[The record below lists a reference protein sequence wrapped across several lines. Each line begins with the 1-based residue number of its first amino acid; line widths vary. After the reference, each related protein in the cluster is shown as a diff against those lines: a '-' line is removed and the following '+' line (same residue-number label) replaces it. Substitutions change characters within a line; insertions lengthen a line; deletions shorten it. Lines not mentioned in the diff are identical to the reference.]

1 MRGRQK
7 VQPRLFFT
15 IDVESRIRADHPL
28 RDVKKR
34 VDAILFGM
42 SELFDQAYPKF
53 GRPGIPPEVL
63 LKALLLRALYSIRS
77 EKQLLERIDTD
88 LLFRRFL
95 DLDPADEVFDATAYA
110 HNRPRLDEHD
120 IITVFFDAIVQQALS
135 ANLCSDHFSV
145 DGTII
150 ESYASTKSF
159 QPRTDNAKSSE
170 DSSDDSPPSSGDSNG
185 FQPRN
190 PEVDFHGQKRSNQ
203 THVSRT
209 DPEAMLFRKGKGKAS
224 QLAHMGHAVSE
235 NRHGLIMGLR

>member
-1 MRGRQK
+1 MRGRQE

-34 VDAILFGM
+34 VDGILFGI

-63 LKALLLRALYSIRS
+63 LKALLLQALYSIRR

-88 LLFRRFL
+88 LLFRWFL

-110 HNRPRLDEHD
+110 HNRPRRHEHE

-145 DGTII
+145 DGTVI
-150 ESYASTKSF
+150 ESYASKKVSSPERTAPNHRKILPTILGLQAATVMALNLVIRKSIF
-159 QPRTDNAKSSE
+159 TAKSVRIKLTSAGRILNACCFARE
-170 DSSDDSPPSSGDSNG
+170 KARLRHWLTWDTSFP
-185 FQPRN
+185 
-190 PEVDFHGQKRSNQ
+190 KIA
-203 THVSRT
+203 T
-209 DPEAMLFRKGKGKAS
+209 D
-224 QLAHMGHAVSE
+224 
-235 NRHGLIMGLR
+235 